1 MAPSAKGAHR
11 FFGLQWTVE
20 FVSQMKEDGRQTPP
34 VKIGSPNMHQFRVGQ
49 TVRIR
54 SGPKGSPCPD
64 QNYRIV
70 AKLPAQ
76 NGFPQYRV
84 RNSGEAYERVVTEDQ
99 LASLKEADNRQ
110 NRTLREKTFGED
122 G

>member
-1 MAPSAKGAHR
+1 
-11 FFGLQWTVE
+11 
-20 FVSQMKEDGRQTPP
+20 
-34 VKIGSPNMHQFRVGQ
+34 MHQYRVGQ
-49 TVRIR
+49 TIRIR
-54 SGPKGSPCPD
+54 PGPKGFPFSD

-70 AKLPAQ
+70 AKLPAR

-84 RNSGEAYERVVTEDQ
+84 RNSGEAFERVVTEDQ
-99 LASLKEADNRQ
+99 LVSLKEADNRQ